1 MKISDFNAEEQN
13 SIELFT
19 KCFYER
25 PMTFDCFDEIPTQTL
40 NTNKN

>member
-1 MKISDFNAEEQN
+1 MKISDLMWKNRMRA
-13 SIELFT
+13 